1 MGYEDK
7 GKQMKRAAVYIRISS
22 NDQKTALQDDELPEY
37 CQYRKWQ
44 IVETYTDVLTGS
56 KDRRPALDRLMMDA
70 HRRKFDVVLI
80 WKFDRF
86 ARNTRF
92 LLEAVETFLA
102 LGIDFVSFTENLD
115 TTTPMGK
122 AVVTILGA
130 LGELE
135 RSNIRERVIAGQRAA
150 KRRGVRFGRPTREI
164 DRIAVEK
171 LRATGKSWREVAAQ
185 LNVAKNTL
193 IRHCA
198 SV

>member
-1 MGYEDK
+1 
-7 GKQMKRAAVYIRISS
+7 MKRVGIYIRIST
-22 NDQKTALQDDELPEY
+22 NDQKTALQNDELPEY
-37 CQYRKWQ
+37 CKYRKWQ
-44 IVETYTDVLTGS
+44 IVETYTDTVTGS
-56 KDRRPALDRLMMDA
+56 KDRRPNLDRLMADA

-115 TTTPMGK
+115 TSTPMGK
-122 AVVTILGA
+122 TVVTILGA
-130 LGELE
+130 LAELE

-150 KRRGVRFGRPTREI
+150 KRRGVKFGRPMAEI
-164 DRIAVEK
+164 DRAAVNK
-171 LRATGKSWREVAAQ
+171 LRAEGQSWRAIAAQ
-185 LNVAKNTL
+185 LDVAKNTL